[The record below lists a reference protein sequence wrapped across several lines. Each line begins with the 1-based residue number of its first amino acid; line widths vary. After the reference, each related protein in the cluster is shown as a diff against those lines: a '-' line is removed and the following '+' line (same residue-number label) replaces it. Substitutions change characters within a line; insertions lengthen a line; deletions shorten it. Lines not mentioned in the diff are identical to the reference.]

1 MFYIY
6 IVNISWFISNR
17 REEMKGRILIVLFFI
32 ALQIPVNAFSFNSV
46 APKDQ
51 IDEISA
57 VMALLGLDSEEEIG
71 EAMLEHYS
79 SYIVHPLELN
89 LATRRELERSELFT
103 PFQIATLLD
112 HRSRTGDIL
121 SFAELSSLAGFAPS
135 FVALLKPFISIATYV
150 DIAGKHSQLRAS
162 DIKNEAT
169 VRLTATHKGPSSSSS
184 QPSQV
189 HEAAAKYRLTASDRI
204 SAALGYKGRI
214 AEQQLASGH
223 ISYTDIRRRY
233 TLTLGDFNARF
244 GQGLCLW
251 SGFAM
256 NSSSSFSSLIKRPSG
271 IRPYSSYSG
280 EYALRGGSVEMNFG
294 NFYLSTLAAV
304 KSGKEGVEVMPAMNL
319 RYAGMKVDGGVTAK
333 VEAGEWAASADVR
346 SCVKGVDLFSE
357 LAYRS
362 KDGVAWCGG
371 VSSAVGDGFKVGTV
385 AKVDEAY
392 SLVSLVE
399 GLFGRRMHSVVG
411 SVDLAYYPEPPYGSD
426 EPGVQVKALLNYK
439 AKVGDLW
446 SFGTRANARLRSY
459 DMPKEAVLGMN
470 CKLGLRAEA
479 ARDDGS
485 WLAKARVESIIYK
498 GVALAGYFE
507 GGYRTECFGTYM
519 KAGLYR
525 VDNWDDRIYAY
536 ERDAPGNFTN
546 LALYGRGGWFSVYMS
561 YKLLRNPRQ
570 KFHLKF
576 LMVSQPVKVSVRFQY
591 SISF

>member
-1 MFYIY
+1 
-6 IVNISWFISNR
+6 
-17 REEMKGRILIVLFFI
+17 MKGRILMVLFFV
-32 ALQIPVNAFSFNSV
+32 ALQIPVNAFSFNSLGT
-46 APKDQ
+46 KDQ
-51 IDEISA
+51 TDETSA
-57 VMALLGLDSEEEIG
+57 VMALLGLDSEEELD
-71 EAMLEHYS
+71 EALLEHYS
-79 SYIVHPLELN
+79 SYIAHPLELN
-89 LATRRELERSELFT
+89 LVTRRELERSELFT
-103 PFQIATLLD
+103 PFQIAALLD
-112 HRSRTGDIL
+112 YRNRTGDIL
-121 SFAELSSLAGFAPS
+121 SFAELSAIVGFTPS
-135 FVALLKPFISIATYV
+135 FVAVLKPFISIATYV
-150 DIAGKHSQLRAS
+150 DIGSRRSQLRAS

-169 VRLTATHKGPSSSSS
+169 VRLSATHKGPSSSSPR
-184 QPSQV
+184 PSQV

-204 SAALGYKGRI
+204 SAALGYKGRL

-223 ISYTDIRRRY
+223 IAYTDSRRRY

-256 NSSSSFSSLIKRPSG
+256 NSSSSLSSLIKRPSG

-280 EYALRGGSVEMNFG
+280 EYALRGGAVEMNFG
-294 NFYLSTLAAV
+294 RFYLSGLAAV
-304 KSGKEGVEVMPAMNL
+304 KRGKEGVEVMPAMNV

-333 VEAGEWAASADVR
+333 VEAGEWSASADVR
-346 SCVKGVDLFSE
+346 SCVKGVDLLSE
-357 LAYRS
+357 LAYGS
-362 KDGVAWCGG
+362 KEGVAWCGG
-371 VSSAVGDGFKVGTV
+371 LASAVGDGFKVGTV

-446 SFGTRANARLRSY
+446 SFGTRVNARLRSY

-479 ARDDGS
+479 ARDDGR
-485 WLAKARVESIIYK
+485 WLVKARAESIIYK
-498 GVALAGYFE
+498 GVAVAGFCE
-507 GGYRTECFGTYM
+507 GGYRTETLGFYL

-546 LALYGRGGWFSVYMS
+546 LSLYGRGGWASAYMS

-576 LMVSQPVKVSVRFQY
+576 LMMSQPVKASVRFQY